1 MKKLNGFLTVI
12 LTLVLCM
19 AQPSLAAGI
28 PVTAQNDTITVAMV
42 SEAAQLDPQGDAV
55 TQPDAIIN
63 VQCYEGLFKLDPV
76 TGEIM
81 PCLATSYEWVA
92 DNVVRVH
99 LRDDVYFHDG
109 SKFTAEDVLFNLS
122 RGVKSA
128 SKEYSYGTVDYESCK
143 IIDDYTIDIATYGP
157 YPALLACMLDNGW
170 VMISKNYFENTDYA
184 DFIRKP
190 MGTGPWVFS
199 EWIAG
204 DSVSLIRND
213 NYWGEKP
220 YFGKLVIRTI
230 TDDTTRALALET
242 GEVDYVIEVVSS
254 QIDYINQG
262 EMATVELIPG
272 RTLEYVAMNEAFEPL
287 KDVRVRQA
295 LMYAIDLPSMVNLA
309 YGVSGIPADGIF
321 FPGNVFYTP
330 AASTY
335 AQNIEKAQ
343 ALMAEAG
350 YADGFTC
357 RLICKDVSTRVTMC
371 EMLANAWS
379 NLNVK
384 VEIGVMDIATYYNF
398 ILSGDYEMGLGGFV
412 CQVNDGDMYHD
423 MFYSE
428 CGYSSNYAQ
437 YKNDE
442 FDELAEL
449 GRYELDNNLRK
460 ECYDKIQEILRND
473 LPWLPICFA
482 TETYGCRNTLSGAYL
497 YDNGIPTFDK
507 VVPAA

>member
-1 MKKLNGFLTVI
+1 M
-12 LTLVLCM
+12 LTL
-19 AQPSLAAGI
+19 
-28 PVTAQNDTITVAMV
+28 
-42 SEAAQLDPQGDAV
+42 
-55 TQPDAIIN
+55 
-63 VQCYEGLFKLDPV
+63 
-76 TGEIM
+76 
-81 PCLATSYEWVA
+81 
-92 DNVVRVH
+92 
-99 LRDDVYFHDG
+99 
-109 SKFTAEDVLFNLS
+109 
-122 RGVKSA
+122 SA
-128 SKEYSYGTVDYESCK
+128 SRW
-143 IIDDYTIDIATYGP
+143 A
-157 YPALLACMLDNGW
+157 PAL
-170 VMISKNYFENTDYA
+170 
-184 DFIRKP
+184 
-190 MGTGPWVFS
+190 VFS